1 MQHLAPILVGVPRAH
16 AYRAHF
22 RSWLPA
28 VVDTDDALCAAGATH
43 RCLLSDGARAELPPT
58 EVTAAATPSLA
69 GLCLAE
75 LRLKLNDVT
84 PLELPR
90 GLAGELRT
98 WLLHACLGARVS
110 TLEASVRPGCTLLS
124 VQAVLAPNTPGGSD
138 SAAAVAAPGQGSAA
152 SLAAAL
158 LSGATGAFFRAQ
170 RFSVAVAGEV
180 ADVAGGAVLRVR
192 AVPPPARLPP
202 LRPLA
207 VCSVADA
214 RVASAQPVHA
224 VAHSRLLCQVHGQH
238 LTLDDAAAQLTPG
251 NPLIATLPA
260 CGVDGVALL
269 QAVPLDGGD
278 DAAVPAAPRPV
289 LLCRDAA
296 VAAEVSSLG
305 DAVDAM
311 PPGAAADAAA
321 EAAERLIV
329 AMGIALRGGVEC
341 PQRLATASL
350 AAAMVNGWRAT
361 VAALLD
367 RAPPKRTR
375 RGKGVETALHAATR
389 SGRPE
394 MLQVVLTHPA
404 FASGRLGH
412 AGAPDADGVTPLHL
426 AATLRAPGAAAAAV
440 SALMERDACTPL
452 AWFAARDARGATPAQ
467 LAAAMAW
474 PGGEAA
480 GASMAA
486 RLAAGRAVAAE
497 ACASASASLD
507 LVVPELVWEAALER
521 LAPEPGATAATARAL
536 LFAALRS
543 EASQPSAESDNGEA
557 SEDEDEDSI
566 AATLETAT
574 TPAHGALQ
582 RRMQALVTLAKCS
595 VGWDEPSA
603 LEQEYVAYL
612 ARRNRPLV
620 QILVALHLVQCVA
633 LCSRMLLVL
642 QSGAPNN
649 PSYSISAREGSGG
662 VIDSHRLHNPRT
674 GALVS
679 GAELP
684 LDTLRFGVWL
694 FAPTVLLMRVPA
706 ALLVARYAFSSAPA
720 RRAVFDRR
728 YEALLC
734 LTCCIEA
741 LGTAIFETG
750 LYLLFG
756 VVVEYPL
763 NVALLHVVF
772 NVVVHL
778 TGPVRPQWNWPMW
791 VIKAATQGGFI
802 SLFPSLWRASWAYNS
817 AVWLQQATSVLCV
830 ASAWHNDAALR
841 AAWREEKRRAL
852 EAKKLA

>member
-1 MQHLAPILVGVPRAH
+1 MRP
-16 AYRAHF
+16 HF

-28 VVDTDDALCAAGATH
+28 AGDADDAPCAAGKTH
-43 RCLLSDGARAELPPT
+43 RSSLCQGEAAELPPT
-58 EVTAAATPSLA
+58 KVTAAATPALES
-69 GLCLAE
+69 LCLAE
-75 LRLKLNDVT
+75 LRLKLLDVT
-84 PLELPR
+84 PLALPR
-90 GLAGELRT
+90 GLAGELRA
-98 WLLHACLGARVS
+98 WLSRACLGARLA
-110 TLEASVRPGCTLLS
+110 TLQASVRPGCTLLS
-124 VQAVLAPNTPGGSD
+124 VQAVLEATAEGGSD
-138 SAAAVAAPGQGSAA
+138 SDAAAAAPAQGSAA
-152 SLAAAL
+152 SLAASL
-158 LSGATGAFFRAQ
+158 LSGATGAFFRTQ

-192 AVPPPARLPP
+192 SVPPPARLPP

-207 VCSVADA
+207 VCSAADA
-214 RVASAQPVHA
+214 RVASALPMHA
-224 VAHSRLLCQVHGQH
+224 AAHGRLTCQVHGQY
-238 LTLDDAAAQLTPG
+238 LTLDGAATPLTPG
-251 NPLIATLPA
+251 APLGATLPA

-269 QAVPLDGGD
+269 QAAPLAGGD

-289 LLCRDAA
+289 LLCCDAA
-296 VAAEVSSLG
+296 VAAEVATVG

-311 PPGAAADAAA
+311 PPGAAADAAL
-321 EAAERLIV
+321 EAAERLII
-329 AMGIALRGGVEC
+329 AMGIALRGGAEC
-341 PQRLATASL
+341 PPRL
-350 AAAMVNGWRAT
+350 AAAALAAALAHGWHAT

-367 RAPPKRTR
+367 RAPPKRSR
-375 RGKGVETALHAATR
+375 RDKGAETALHAAAR
-389 SGRPE
+389 CGRAG
-394 MLQVVLTHPA
+394 MLQVVLSHPA

-440 SALMERDACTPL
+440 NTLMEGDACAPL
-452 AWFAARDARGATPAQ
+452 AWFAARDARGATPSQ
-467 LAAAMAW
+467 LATAMAW
-474 PGGEAA
+474 PGVEAA
-480 GASMAA
+480 GAAMAA

-497 ACASASASLD
+497 ACAAAAAALD

-521 LAPEPGATAATARAL
+521 LAPEPGTTAATARAL

-543 EASQPSAESDNGEA
+543 GASHPTGASDNGEA
-557 SEDEDEDSI
+557 SEDDDDDSV
-566 AATLETAT
+566 AATQEMAT
-574 TPAHGALQ
+574 TPAHGAWR
-582 RRMQALVTLAKCS
+582 RRMHAVVALAKRS

-603 LEQEYVAYL
+603 LEREYVAYL
-612 ARRNRPLV
+612 ARRNRTLV

-633 LCSRMLLVL
+633 LCSRMLQVI
-642 QSGAPNN
+642 QAGAPNN
-649 PSYSISAREGSGG
+649 PTYSISAREGSGG
-662 VIDSHRLHNPRT
+662 VIDSHRLHDPRT
-674 GALVS
+674 GAMVS

-684 LDTLRFGVWL
+684 LDKLRFGVWL
-694 FAPTVLLMRVPA
+694 FAPTVLLMRMPA

-772 NVVVHL
+772 NAVVHM

-791 VIKAATQGGFI
+791 VIKAVTQGGLI
-802 SLFPSLWRASWAYNS
+802 SLFPSLWRASWAFNS

-830 ASAWHNDAALR
+830 ARAWHNDAALR
-841 AAWREEKRRAL
+841 AAWQEEKRRAL